1 VNFAKIGAA
10 LAMPLVV
17 AATVGGVL
25 AGTHHTALPKF
36 TPPVGLAPP
45 EMPVQNAATCMKRMT
60 RFAGLAV
67 ASQSAKFSATTY
79 QEFTNSSNGLLE
91 FYNSFPGVFDVGGA
105 LHAVQLHALP
115 LIQLNPG
122 KRDSKVIRNIST
134 GYYDKKIAAY
144 ADAVRNFKYCVV
156 LSLGHEM
163 NGWWYHWGAGWT
175 TAAIFKK
182 AWWRV
187 HNIFKAQGAT
197 NVIWSFDPSHQ
208 YQQVAAGKVGSPA
221 EKWYPGNKYVDW
233 IGLDGYLGYDHNGH
247 AQSFSEIFGYQLRD
261 IRKMAPSKPVYLAET
276 GVRPGAALASQM
288 AALFSGIEAN
298 HLMGL
303 VWFDANAKND
313 YRLGIHKDLDAAY
326 LKNVTNFLK
335 KAPAN

>member
-1 VNFAKIGAA
+1 
-10 LAMPLVV
+10 
-17 AATVGGVL
+17 
-25 AGTHHTALPKF
+25 
-36 TPPVGLAPP
+36 
-45 EMPVQNAATCMKRMT
+45 MKRMT

-233 IGLDGYLGYDHNGH
+233 IGLDGYLQTDANKHPQN
-247 AQSFSEIFGYQLRD
+247 FNEIFGFQLKN
-261 IRKMAPSKPVYLAET
+261 IKQFAPDKPIYLAET
-276 GVRPGAALASQM
+276 GVAPGPDAIAQIAN
-288 AALFSGIEAN
+288 LFAGMTSN
-298 HLMGL
+298 HLSGL
-303 VWFDANAKND
+303 VWFDALAKHD
-313 YRLGIHKDLDAAY
+313 YRLGINKPEDAVY
-326 LKNVTNFLK
+326 KNNLAGFLRN
-335 KAPAN
+335 A